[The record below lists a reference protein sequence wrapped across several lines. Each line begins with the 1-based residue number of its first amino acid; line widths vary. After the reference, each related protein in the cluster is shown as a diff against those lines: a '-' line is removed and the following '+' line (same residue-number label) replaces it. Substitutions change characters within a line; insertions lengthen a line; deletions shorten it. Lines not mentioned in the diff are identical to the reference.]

1 MPILGLNHVGLST
14 PDLGRL
20 QRFYCDLLGM
30 PAIGGFS
37 WEAGN
42 TAADAGLGLADTAA
56 DVLLI
61 NAGNCFLEAFQ
72 WRNPVGAPRNGPA
85 FGPLTWEVVDPEAVW
100 AAAREVGC
108 AIAADGSF
116 QDPAGVRTFLV
127 AVAGDDAAD
136 GCSPLIRR
144 LRSVGLG
151 ANDPAATAAWWADVT
166 DVTLHHHPDGGV
178 ADRICD
184 LGANHLCI
192 DVAGIDAVHAD
203 LTARGMRSYTPPA
216 RMPGGHAAV
225 GYGWDPFGNALELLE
240 SFDEDAAL
248 SRHRLPRS

>member
-14 PDLGRL
+14 PDLPRL

-30 PAIGGFS
+30 PTIGAFS

-42 TAADAGLGLADTAA
+42 AAADAGLGLTDTAA

-61 NAGNCFLEAFQ
+61 NAGNCFLEAFH
-72 WRNPVGAPRNGPA
+72 WRNPVGRPRSEPS
-85 FGPLTWEVVDPEAVW
+85 FGPLTWEVVDADAVR

-108 AIAADGSF
+108 EVAADGSF
-116 QDPAGVRTFLV
+116 LDPAGVRTVLISV
-127 AVAGDDAAD
+127 ADPASAD
-136 GCSPLIRR
+136 GGSSVVHR

-151 ANDPAATAAWWADVT
+151 AREPEITAAWWADVT
-166 DVTLHHHPDGGV
+166 EVTLYRGVDGGSG
-178 ADRICD
+178 DRICD

-192 DVAGIDAVHAD
+192 DVTDIDAVHAE
-203 LTARGMRSYTPPA
+203 LTARGMHSHTPPA

-225 GYGWDPFGNALELLE
+225 GYGWDPFGNAVELLE
-240 SFDEDAAL
+240 SYDADAAL
-248 SRHRLPRS
+248 SRHRLTRT